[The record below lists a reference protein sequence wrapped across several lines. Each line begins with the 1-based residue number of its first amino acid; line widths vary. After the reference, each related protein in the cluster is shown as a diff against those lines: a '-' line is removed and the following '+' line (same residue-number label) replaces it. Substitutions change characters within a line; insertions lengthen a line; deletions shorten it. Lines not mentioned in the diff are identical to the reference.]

1 MEVEINQSS
10 TESISL
16 VARKRSSIFESDP
29 VSFSR
34 WLSGDPS
41 DSLKNRWRAD
51 MPQSFPAAH
60 IALQEHALQEH
71 SACSG
76 SLANSVD
83 ADSIDGVSFSHFGH
97 CAPLATK
104 PVATTPVDSNAID
117 EKQWIVGRE
126 RLVRLLAAQ
135 QAWYD
140 ARKEACAQAST
151 ILELLEHHQT
161 QWLQTNSAEM

>member
-1 MEVEINQSS
+1 MEVKISLAS
-10 TESISL
+10 TESPSL
-16 VARKRSSIFESDP
+16 VASERSSIFESDQ

-34 WLSGDPS
+34 WLSGNPA

-51 MPQSFPAAH
+51 MPQPFQAAH
-60 IALQEHALQEH
+60 VALKEHAPQEH
-71 SACSG
+71 SSST
-76 SLANSVD
+76 SLLTGGID
-83 ADSIDGVSFSHFGH
+83 ADCPDVVSFSHFGH
-97 CAPLATK
+97 CAPLATT
-104 PVATTPVDSNAID
+104 PVATNAID

-140 ARKEACAQAST
+140 AQKEACMQASA

-161 QWLQTNSAEM
+161 QWLQTTSAEM

>member
-1 MEVEINQSS
+1 MEVKINQSS
-10 TESISL
+10 TESTSF
-16 VARKRSSIFESDP
+16 VASKRSSIFESDP

-34 WLSGDPS
+34 WLSGSSS

-51 MPQSFPAAH
+51 MPQPFPVAH
-60 IALQEHALQEH
+60 GTFQEHASQEH
-71 SACSG
+71 SSSSS
-76 SLANSVD
+76 SLTDSID
-83 ADSIDGVSFSHFGH
+83 ADSIDGFPYSHFGH
-97 CAPLATK
+97 CAPLAAK
-104 PVATTPVDSNAID
+104 PVATPPLGSNAID
-117 EKQWIVGRE
+117 EKHWIVGRE

-140 ARKEACAQAST
+140 AQKEACAQASA

>member
-1 MEVEINQSS
+1 MEVKINQSS
-10 TESISL
+10 TESMSL
-16 VARKRSSIFESDP
+16 VASKRSSIFESDP

-51 MPQSFPAAH
+51 MPQPFPAAH
-60 IALQEHALQEH
+60 VALQERALQEH
-71 SACSG
+71 STSSG
-76 SLANSVD
+76 PLKDSID
-83 ADSIDGVSFSHFGH
+83 ADNIDGVSFSHFGH
-97 CAPLATK
+97 CVPL
-104 PVATTPVDSNAID
+104 PTTPVDSNAID

-161 QWLQTNSAEM
+161 QWLQTNLAEM

>member
-1 MEVEINQSS
+1 MEVKIKQVS
-10 TESISL
+10 TESPSL
-16 VARKRSSIFESDP
+16 VASKRSSIFESDQ

-34 WLSGDPS
+34 WLSGSPS

-51 MPQSFPAAH
+51 MPQPLPAAH
-60 IALQEHALQEH
+60 GTLQEKASQEH
-71 SACSG
+71 SSSSG
-76 SLANSVD
+76 PL
-83 ADSIDGVSFSHFGH
+83 ADSIDGVSFSRFGH
-97 CAPLATK
+97 CAPLAT
-104 PVATTPVDSNAID
+104 TPVDSDVID

-140 ARKEACAQAST
+140 AQKEACMQASA

-161 QWLQTNSAEM
+161 QWLQSTAAEM